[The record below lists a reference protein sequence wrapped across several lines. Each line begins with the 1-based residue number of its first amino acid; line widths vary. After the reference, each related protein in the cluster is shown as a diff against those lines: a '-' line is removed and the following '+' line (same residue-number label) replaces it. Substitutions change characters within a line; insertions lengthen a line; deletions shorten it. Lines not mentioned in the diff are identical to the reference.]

1 MATIGNLREREL
13 NFLQNNLCDFTEENG
28 VALGYC
34 LENNYDQIIENI
46 TSINGTCF
54 VKSEVHS
61 REKGHR
67 RYKSGVCFLITH
79 SIITSK
85 SNPVIPCL
93 GNCEVKSLLILTDV
107 KNISNFLLFTKSSVK
122 MLLYPV

>member
-28 VALGYC
+28 VALGYR

-67 RYKSGVCFLITH
+67 TNQVCV
-79 SIITSK
+79 S
-85 SNPVIPCL
+85 
-93 GNCEVKSLLILTDV
+93 SLLIVSLLVNQTQLSRAWATV
-107 KNISNFLLFTKSSVK
+107 KLNH
-122 MLLYPV
+122 Y